1 MELFNEGNGKFIFLF
16 ENFNGENG
24 KFISLFWEF
33 TPMHKGPGFS
43 FIIVSLMSIYVNC
56 EGIVGIFL
64 YKIIFLKY

>member
-1 MELFNEGNGKFIFLF
+1 MELFNEGNGKFISLF

-33 TPMHKGPGFS
+33 TPTHTGPGFS

-56 EGIVGIFL
+56 EGIVRIF
-64 YKIIFLKY
+64 